1 MSSIEEDIKRCEQL
15 TRPEHASWIG
25 LSNQNAIKTLLC
37 NLEALCDM
45 QRSADR
51 ELQRQKQINEE
62 HQKINGELRERVK
75 ELENSKIIQDKNIRS
90 GKPTIE
96 GTRLTVIDV
105 LLFMTEFIKEHEKEF
120 RENYTDI
127 NLKQIIDSINYL
139 LENSIPKQKIKDLKE
154 NIILQPVIVGGR
166 RNRKTLEYGIK
177 LGKIKAC
184 EELLQESEGK

>member
-62 HQKINGELRERVK
+62 HQKINGELREKVK
-75 ELENSKIIQDKNIRS
+75 ELEEYIFVAPNLDEMTATKYAAIQREAYIKGRAEEQQKAEQIIY
-90 GKPTIE
+90 
-96 GTRLTVIDV
+96 
-105 LLFMTEFIKEHEKEF
+105 
-120 RENYTDI
+120 ENY
-127 NLKQIIDSINYL
+127 
-139 LENSIPKQKIKDLKE
+139 IPKQKIKDKIEELEKLIEKIKE
-154 NIILQPVIVGGR
+154 DD
-166 RNRKTLEYGIK
+166 EYTHEIPLYEHDIK
-177 LGKIKAC
+177 LLQ
-184 EELLQESEGK
+184 ELLQEEDK

>member
-75 ELENSKIIQDKNIRS
+75 ELEKENELILNSKIGVDLSYDDYVPR
-90 GKPTIE
+90 
-96 GTRLTVIDV
+96 
-105 LLFMTEFIKEHEKEF
+105 
-120 RENYTDI
+120 
-127 NLKQIIDSINYL
+127 
-139 LENSIPKQKIKDLKE
+139 QKIKD
-154 NIILQPVIVGGR
+154 
-166 RNRKTLEYGIK
+166 
-177 LGKIKAC
+177 KIKEIQEDRESKYYDNFLEERDIEKTVQVL
-184 EELLQESEGK
+184 EELLQEEEK